1 MTPTPPSTTPSSGG
15 AHSPTEQ
22 FRVIRKRN
30 RIPVSCQMCR
40 AKKKCDRAH
49 PCGNCVKRD
58 GSSTTSCHYA
68 ATAPRKKPQTQAA
81 AGPGDMQNRIDRL
94 ENLVLSLMHG
104 GANVEVPSSRTES
117 TGQISQ
123 DSTAVT
129 NRSQTE
135 GSSMSA
141 STRTDQGDEGSD
153 VDDRLA
159 TSLGVLK
166 VDSEMGKSMY
176 LGQEHWHSLLADIAE
191 VKNYFVT
198 HKKEL
203 ERSYKQV
210 ISSKPAHALE
220 GPVLLLGTLRTSE
233 VELRAELPPKTTIL
247 ALCERF
253 FQSSDGWICI
263 VHRPTFLRQLHA
275 HWLDPSQTPLMWI
288 GLLYSIL
295 CHAAISYHKAG
306 DEPPDMKGRSLDIAA
321 EYRLRA
327 SQCLVTADYTK
338 AVEYSI
344 ETLTLYIFGE
354 YSSRWDMDMALWLVL
369 SLATRIAFR
378 MGYHRDGKWFKS
390 LTPYQ
395 AEMRRRVWAMV
406 RMGDVVFSHHLSLPR
421 MINDSDCDTE
431 LPRNLLDEDF
441 GPESTELPP
450 PRSALERTPVDYL
463 IAKSKLC
470 IEFGKILRA
479 TTNVG
484 RQLTYDEVLQ
494 FDTDLRAIRAQ
505 FPPHLKISPLYD
517 ISEPPQDYM
526 TRFHLDILYQ
536 KILTAIEASLAML
549 HHLESLHRETQPG
562 GRLEDLK
569 CHVASLALKDFNYPA
584 ALVAVEL
591 RYSSREAHETPIS
604 PFTQTGYICT
614 PEQQR
619 EMLRTLEITRD
630 IWQGMSHMS
639 VDAYKAG
646 AVLKILIESAKMA
659 RPREPSRSATPG
671 AGVRLTGINS
681 FVDSQDMRP
690 EQSAALGLGMLAG
703 SISPSSPPNFVS
715 QSQNKLPPIS
725 QMDLPMS
732 TGVAEPAMPPELQ
745 FDTFGANRPSSP
757 PLSLFPQLGGNG
769 VDTGEVDWDA
779 FENYTQT
786 MIWSVDPAFHIFGTG
801 EDATQ
806 QNNSVNDPSKYP
818 K

>member
-1 MTPTPPSTTPSSGG
+1 MY
-15 AHSPTEQ
+15 
-22 FRVIRKRN
+22 R
-30 RIPVSCQMCR
+30 
-40 AKKKCDRAH
+40 KCDRAH

-395 AEMRRRVWAMV
+395 AV
-406 RMGDVVFSHHLSLPR
+406 RFY
-421 MINDSDCDTE
+421 
-431 LPRNLLDEDF
+431 F
-441 GPESTELPP
+441 
-450 PRSALERTPVDYL
+450 
-463 IAKSKLC
+463 
-470 IEFGKILRA
+470 IL
-479 TTNVG
+479 
-484 RQLTYDEVLQ
+484 
-494 FDTDLRAIRAQ
+494 
-505 FPPHLKISPLYD
+505 
-517 ISEPPQDYM
+517 
-526 TRFHLDILYQ
+526 FHFIL
-536 KILTAIEASLAML
+536 
-549 HHLESLHRETQPG
+549 
-562 GRLEDLK
+562 
-569 CHVASLALKDFNYPA
+569 F
-584 ALVAVEL
+584 
-591 RYSSREAHETPIS
+591 
-604 PFTQTGYICT
+604 
-614 PEQQR
+614 
-619 EMLRTLEITRD
+619 
-630 IWQGMSHMS
+630 
-639 VDAYKAG
+639 
-646 AVLKILIESAKMA
+646 
-659 RPREPSRSATPG
+659 
-671 AGVRLTGINS
+671 
-681 FVDSQDMRP
+681 
-690 EQSAALGLGMLAG
+690 
-703 SISPSSPPNFVS
+703 
-715 QSQNKLPPIS
+715 
-725 QMDLPMS
+725 
-732 TGVAEPAMPPELQ
+732 
-745 FDTFGANRPSSP
+745 
-757 PLSLFPQLGGNG
+757 LFPRFRLL
-769 VDTGEVDWDA
+769 
-779 FENYTQT
+779 
-786 MIWSVDPAFHIFGTG
+786 
-801 EDATQ
+801 
-806 QNNSVNDPSKYP
+806 
-818 K
+818 